1 MLVEKFPGRDF
12 FNVFKLKREDI
23 ESNLLSEV
31 TTILERGTYWEH
43 REEDFKAFFA
53 QEAAKAKEAEVV

>member
-12 FNVFKLKREDI
+12 FDVFQLKREDI
-23 ESNLLSEV
+23 ESDLLSEV
-31 TTILERGTYWEH
+31 TTILEGGTFWER

-53 QEAAKAKEAEVV
+53 QEAAKTKEAEVV